1 MWNSFVEGYAANGL
15 ERLPESFLMHPKP
28 FGSFL
33 YFLRFRGLRFFDTG
47 LYGSARLETSSE
59 KLTGH
64 PQFGQADALS
74 DTMCLHSI
82 QFNNAIK
89 YHPF

>member
-1 MWNSFVEGYAANGL
+1 MEGYAANGL
-15 ERLPESFLMHPKP
+15 ERLPESFLIHPKP
-28 FGSFL
+28 FGNFL
-33 YFLRFRGLRFFDTG
+33 YFLRFLGLHFGGSG
-47 LYGSARLETSSE
+47 LYGFARLETLSE

-74 DTMCLHSI
+74 DTMWLHSM
-82 QFNNAIK
+82 QFSNDIK